1 MSTSAKKE
9 SPAVNPT
16 PETPRP
22 VRAGAAALMGVG
34 VGALATPLPPGI
46 RVALMVVFLGAGL
59 AWLFSHPYRR
69 DIRAAV
75 EANGQRYT
83 TRVKQIVPLFP
94 VWLALML
101 LPPFQ
106 IDNWAIAVLVWIVA
120 GAYIWQ
126 VTSRLDGTRE
136 LEEIAAAKARK

>member
-1 MSTSAKKE
+1 
-9 SPAVNPT
+9 
-16 PETPRP
+16 
-22 VRAGAAALMGVG
+22 MGVG
-34 VGALATPLPPGI
+34 VGALATPLPTGI

-69 DIRAAV
+69 DVRAAV

-126 VTSRLDGTRE
+126 VTPRLDGTRE
-136 LEEIAAAKARK
+136 LEEIVAAKARK

>member
-1 MSTSAKKE
+1 
-9 SPAVNPT
+9 
-16 PETPRP
+16 
-22 VRAGAAALMGVG
+22 
-34 VGALATPLPPGI
+34 
-46 RVALMVVFLGAGL
+46 MVVFLGAGL

-69 DIRAAV
+69 DVRAAV

-126 VTSRLDGTRE
+126 VTPRLDGTRE